1 MYYIPYKNINDV
13 GNSSDSIHTTVESS
27 SFFIG
32 YLYMYYSVF
41 DSISLYKPN
50 TSNPN
55 NGEFYVIG
63 KGFKGIEEEQ
73 LKNLMSILS
82 QFTLN
87 SCIIEKEHIPETFIS
102 QINNFLES
110 MSNINILAIEKQNLL
125 LTCYKNLGEDEL
137 ENKYEE
143 TNKILKCNNFLDEK
157 KNR

>member
-1 MYYIPYKNINDV
+1 
-13 GNSSDSIHTTVESS
+13 
-27 SFFIG
+27 
-32 YLYMYYSVF
+32 
-41 DSISLYKPN
+41 
-50 TSNPN
+50 
-55 NGEFYVIG
+55 
-63 KGFKGIEEEQ
+63 
-73 LKNLMSILS
+73 MSILS

-157 KNR
+157 KIDNMIIPKYKEWIKTFDFV

>member
-1 MYYIPYKNINDV
+1 MYY
-13 GNSSDSIHTTVESS
+13 T
-27 SFFIG
+27 
-32 YLYMYYSVF
+32 VF
-41 DSISLYKPN
+41 DSLSLYKPN

-82 QFTLN
+82 TFTLN
-87 SCIIEKEHIPETFIS
+87 SCIIEKEHIPETFIR

-110 MSNINILAIEKQNLL
+110 MSTINILAIEKQNLL

-137 ENKYEE
+137 ENKYAE
-143 TNKILKCNNFLDEK
+143 TNKILKCNNFLNEK
-157 KNR
+157 KIDDMIIPKYKEWIKTFHFV